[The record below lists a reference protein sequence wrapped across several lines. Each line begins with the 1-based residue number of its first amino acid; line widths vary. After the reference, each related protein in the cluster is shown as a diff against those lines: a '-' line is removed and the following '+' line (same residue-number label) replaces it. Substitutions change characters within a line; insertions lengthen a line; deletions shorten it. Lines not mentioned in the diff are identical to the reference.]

1 MITFKQFLELVEASS
16 PERGRR
22 RLVSRGPKDWK
33 WDRLDDR
40 KKTSDRV
47 ALKKAGFKRNVSGEE
62 PKDTTHYSSPYHYT
76 TVRTYKNQSDSAWDS
91 APSKNLSTGDL
102 HGRWQGPK
110 VTPTAT
116 IVRDLKAVRKQIG
129 GDRTSKPVHDV
140 SIHADDEDISKND
153 QENLIPRGRSFNK
166 ELRSVPQALKNAG
179 AKPGDK
185 VTAEPAAVMR
195 GEDPKKGRRKR
206 DRIYAKQFGS
216 KMNPKTG
223 MTIGTM
229 KG

>member
-1 MITFKQFLELVEASS
+1 MITFKQFLELVESSS

-22 RLVSRGPKDWK
+22 RLTSRGPKDWK

-40 KKTSDRV
+40 RKTSDRV
-47 ALKKAGFKRNVSGEE
+47 ALKKAGFKRNVSGED
-62 PKDTTHYSSPYHYT
+62 PKDTAHDSSPYHYT
-76 TVRTYKNQSDSAWDS
+76 TVRTYKNQSDSALDGVQD
-91 APSKNLSTGDL
+91 KNLATGDL
-102 HGRWQGPK
+102 RGRGRK

-116 IVRDLKAVRKQIG
+116 IVRDLKAVRKQMG

-153 QENLIPRGRSFNK
+153 QENLIPRGRSFSK
-166 ELRSVPQALKNAG
+166 ELRSVPQALKNVG